1 MFISIH
7 VFLSL
12 FGRKEE
18 HPEDYTRLHWTS
30 IIYFIET
37 YNLSNTSKL
46 FIQYHIFN
54 PFVTRFS
61 LCFNAPWCSATN
73 SGQLREESQQSEN
86 LALIG
91 FMEQRLQSK
100 IEIHIKNHSFST
112 YGKFSLTL
120 NMTTFT

>member
-37 YNLSNTSKL
+37 YNLSKTSKL

-54 PFVTRFS
+54 PFVTVFHFVS
-61 LCFNAPWCSATN
+61 MLPGALQLTLDN
-73 SGQLREESQQSEN
+73 SGKN
-86 LALIG
+86 LNKVKTW
-91 FMEQRLQSK
+91 F
-100 IEIHIKNHSFST
+100 
-112 YGKFSLTL
+112 
-120 NMTTFT
+120 